1 MIISLL
7 FPFSL
12 LLCIAIP
19 SHILMANSILAA
31 FELSKPEERLRYAVS
46 KAKSQEK
53 KKTISVSRPCSN
65 AVLREISTLSLKLG
79 GYENKKSRKHL
90 AALHPP

>member
-53 KKTISVSRPCSN
+53 KTISVSRPCSN
-65 AVLREISTLSLKLG
+65 AVLG

>member
-53 KKTISVSRPCSN
+53 KN
-65 AVLREISTLSLKLG
+65 HLSLEALLKCSAQRNFHAFL
-79 GYENKKSRKHL
+79 KARRVRK
-90 AALHPP
+90 